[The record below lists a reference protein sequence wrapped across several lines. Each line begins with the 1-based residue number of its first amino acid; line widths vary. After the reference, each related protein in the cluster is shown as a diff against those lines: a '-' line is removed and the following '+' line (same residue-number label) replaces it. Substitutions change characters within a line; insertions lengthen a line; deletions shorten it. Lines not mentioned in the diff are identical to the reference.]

1 MVLPCRDDRQAP
13 RKQHPVSAAS
23 TGNGEVSAD
32 RRHESHRQ
40 FLIVLPVR
48 NGGEHLK
55 ACVDSILAQVHQHFR
70 LVVLENASTDDT
82 PSWLRRLCDPRISV
96 SESPEPL
103 EIEKNWARILEFGL
117 SEEFLTIIGHDDL
130 LDPGY
135 LSHMSALIDA
145 HPDAGLY
152 QSHFRLIDKRGRR
165 IRSCLPM
172 PARETAEGFL
182 AARLRL
188 RRDSQGT
195 GYMFRAS
202 DYLRVGGIPPYKK
215 LIFAD
220 DALWLELMRGS
231 YKATLASE
239 MFSYRLHAGGTS
251 HSPDWRSTFDA
262 LACYLDFLKSYSR
275 SEPGVQ
281 SALQHGMAE
290 YMTFWFRWAYFSADR
305 DRGERPEI
313 LRAIESLSA
322 KAGEID
328 ESLRLPPFRERVRS
342 ALRDRMPR
350 WRWFFWLV
358 DRYLRIRLQSMSRTP
373 MREP

>member
-1 MVLPCRDDRQAP
+1 MTRL
-13 RKQHPVSAAS
+13 
-23 TGNGEVSAD
+23 SAD
-32 RRHESHRQ
+32 RRRSSSRQ

-55 ACVDSILAQVHQHFR
+55 SCVASILAQDHDHFR

-82 PSWLRRLCDPRISV
+82 PSWLRKLRDPRISV
-96 SESPEPL
+96 SESQAPL
-103 EIEKNWARILEFGL
+103 EIDGNWSRILQLDL

-135 LSHMSALIDA
+135 LSQMSALIDA

-152 QSHFRLIDKRGRR
+152 QSHFRLIDTHGRR
-165 IRSCLPM
+165 LRSCLPM

-188 RRDSQGT
+188 RRDSHGT

-202 DYLRVGGIPPYKK
+202 DYVRVGGIPQYKK
-215 LIFAD
+215 LLFAD

-231 YKATLASE
+231 YKATLARE
-239 MFSYRLHAGGTS
+239 MFSYRLHPGATS
-251 HSPDWRSTFDA
+251 HSPDWRSAFDA
-262 LACYLDFLKSYSR
+262 LACYLNFLRSYGQSDR
-275 SEPGVQ
+275 GVQ
-281 SALQHGMAE
+281 RVLEYGMSD
-290 YMTFWFRWAYFSADR
+290 YMIFWFRWAYFSAER
-305 DRGERPEI
+305 GRGERPEI

-328 ESLRLPPFRERVRS
+328 ESLRLPSFHESVS
-342 ALRDRMPR
+342 AALRDRMPR
-350 WRWFFWLV
+350 WRWFFWQV
-358 DRYLRIRLQSMSRTP
+358 DRYLRIRLQSLNQRS

>member
-1 MVLPCRDDRQAP
+1 MVLPCRDDRQIQASSIWLP
-13 RKQHPVSAAS
+13 PYS

-32 RRHESHRQ
+32 RRHTSHRQ

-48 NGGEHLK
+48 NGGEYIK
-55 ACVDSILAQVHQHFR
+55 ACVASILAQFHEHFR

-82 PSWLRRLCDPRISV
+82 PNWLRQLRDPRISV
-96 SESPEPL
+96 RESPAPL
-103 EIEKNWARILEFGL
+103 EIEKNWARILQLDL

-135 LSHMSALIDA
+135 LSQMSALIDA

-152 QSHFRLIDKRGRR
+152 QSHFRLIDKHGRR
-165 IRSCLPM
+165 LRSCLPM

-188 RRDSQGT
+188 RRDSHGT

-202 DYLRVGGIPPYKK
+202 DYVRVGGIPLYKK

-220 DALWLELMRGS
+220 DALWLALMRGS
-231 YKATLASE
+231 YKATLARE
-239 MFSYRLHAGGTS
+239 MFSYRLHPGGTS

-262 LACYLDFLKSYSR
+262 LACYLDFLKSYGQSDR
-275 SEPGVQ
+275 GVQ
-281 SALQHGMAE
+281 SALQRGLAD

-305 DRGERPEI
+305 GRGERPEI

-328 ESLRLPPFRERVRS
+328 ESLRLPAFRERVRA

-358 DRYLRIRLQSMSRTP
+358 DRYLRIRLQSMNRTP

>member
-1 MVLPCRDDRQAP
+1 M
-13 RKQHPVSAAS
+13 
-23 TGNGEVSAD
+23 SAD
-32 RRHESHRQ
+32 RQHTSHRQ

-48 NGGEHLK
+48 NGGEYLK
-55 ACVDSILAQVHQHFR
+55 ACVASILAQVHEHFR

-82 PSWLRRLCDPRISV
+82 PSWLRQLRDPRISV
-96 SESPEPL
+96 RESPTPL
-103 EIEKNWARILEFGL
+103 EIEKNWARILELDL

-135 LSHMSALIDA
+135 LSEMSALIDA

-152 QSHFRLIDKRGRR
+152 QSHFRLIDKNGRR
-165 IRSCLPM
+165 LRSCLPM

-188 RRDSQGT
+188 RRDSHGT

-202 DYLRVGGIPPYKK
+202 DYVRVGGIPPYKR

-220 DALWLELMRGS
+220 DALWLDLMRGS
-231 YKATLASE
+231 YKATLAGE
-239 MFSYRLHAGGTS
+239 MFSYRLHPGGTS

-262 LACYLDFLKSYSR
+262 LASYLGFLKSYGQSDR
-275 SEPGVQ
+275 GVQ
-281 SALQHGMAE
+281 NALQHGMAD

-305 DRGERPEI
+305 GLGERPEI
-313 LRAIESLSA
+313 FRAIESLSA

-328 ESLRLPPFRERVRS
+328 ESLRLPPFRERVRV

-350 WRWFFWLV
+350 WRWLFWLV
-358 DRYLRIRLQSMSRTP
+358 DRYVRIRLQSMMRTP
-373 MREP
+373 LRRP

>member
-1 MVLPCRDDRQAP
+1 M
-13 RKQHPVSAAS
+13 
-23 TGNGEVSAD
+23 SAD
-32 RRHESHRQ
+32 RRHTSQRQ

-48 NGGEHLK
+48 NGAGYLK
-55 ACVDSILAQVHQHFR
+55 ACVASILAQAHEHFR

-82 PSWLRRLCDPRISV
+82 PSWLRQLRDPRISV
-96 SESPEPL
+96 RESPAPL
-103 EIEKNWARILEFGL
+103 EIERNWARILELDL

-135 LSHMSALIDA
+135 LSQMSELIDA

-152 QSHFRLIDKRGRR
+152 QSHFRLIDKHGRR
-165 IRSCLPM
+165 LRSCLPM

-188 RRDSQGT
+188 LRDSHGT

-202 DYLRVGGIPPYKK
+202 DYVRVGGIPLYKG

-220 DALWLELMRGS
+220 DALWLDLMRGS
-231 YKATLASE
+231 YKATLARE
-239 MFSYRLHAGGTS
+239 MFSYRLHPGGTS
-251 HSPDWRSTFDA
+251 HSPDWRSTLVA
-262 LACYLDFLKSYSR
+262 LACYLDFLKSYGR
-275 SEPGVQ
+275 SDRGVQ
-281 SALQHGMAE
+281 SVLQHGLAD

-305 DRGERPEI
+305 VGDERPEI

-328 ESLRLPPFRERVRS
+328 ETLRLPPFRERVRA

-350 WRWFFWLV
+350 WRWFFWQF
-358 DRYLRIRLQSMSRTP
+358 DRSLRIRLRSMNRTP
-373 MREP
+373 LRGP